1 MVSKRLEAIKDI
13 DPDSSLTLRQIDEIF
28 GEDGAPV
35 TILFLCL
42 PFLFPMPIPGIS
54 TAFGFAIILLTIRI
68 ASPKPLPLPKFT
80 DRITLSGKVMAQ
92 IAEMSLKHIL
102 RVEKYLKPRASYL
115 TRGTSKVLAAIAMIL
130 ASIALAL
137 PIPPVIPLTNTI
149 PAIAISLFALGI
161 LMRDGVMVVLG
172 HVFHLASWIY
182 FASIAGVAFAF
193 ANEAIEFIRNWLEN
207 N

>member
-13 DPDSSLTLRQIDEIF
+13 DPDSSMTLRQIDEIF

-54 TAFGFAIILLTIRI
+54 TAFGLAIILLTIRI
-68 ASPKPLPLPKFT
+68 ASPRPLPLPKFT
-80 DRITLSGKVMAQ
+80 DRITLSGKMMAQ
-92 IAEMSLKHIL
+92 IAEVGHKHIL
-102 RVEKYLKPRASYL
+102 RVEKHLKPRASYL
-115 TRGTSKVLAAIAMIL
+115 TQGTSKILAAIAMIL
-130 ASIALAL
+130 ASVALAL

-149 PAIAISLFALGI
+149 PAVAISLFALGI
-161 LMRDGVMVVLG
+161 LMRDGVMIVLG
-172 HVFHLASWIY
+172 HIFHIASWVY

-193 ANEAIEFIRNWLEN
+193 AQEAIDLVQSWLSSN
-207 N
+207 

>member
-92 IAEMSLKHIL
+92 IAEMSLKHICLPRVTIHTHHITHRTTGKSIQKTYIPDDHLGVIL
-102 RVEKYLKPRASYL
+102 RDE
-115 TRGTSKVLAAIAMIL
+115 SKVMK
-130 ASIALAL
+130 
-137 PIPPVIPLTNTI
+137 V
-149 PAIAISLFALGI
+149 
-161 LMRDGVMVVLG
+161 
-172 HVFHLASWIY
+172 
-182 FASIAGVAFAF
+182 
-193 ANEAIEFIRNWLEN
+193 
-207 N
+207 

>member
-1 MVSKRLEAIKDI
+1 MVSKRLEAIKDVQ
-13 DPDSSLTLRQIDEIF
+13 PDVNLTLRQIDEIF
-28 GEDGAPV
+28 GDDGAPV

-68 ASPKPLPLPKFT
+68 AWPKPLPLPKFT

-92 IAEMSLKHIL
+92 IADMSLKHVL
-102 RVEKYLKPRASYL
+102 RVEKYLRPRASFL
-115 TRGTSKVLAAIAMIL
+115 ASGTSKLIAAVAMIL

-137 PIPPVIPLTNTI
+137 PIPPVIPFTNTL
-149 PAIAISLFALGI
+149 PAVAISLFALGI

-172 HVFHLASWIY
+172 HVFHIASWVY
-182 FASIAGVAFAF
+182 FISIAGVAFAF
-193 ANEAIEFIRNWLEN
+193 ASEAFEFVQSWLADK
-207 N
+207 

>member
-1 MVSKRLEAIKDI
+1 MVSKRLEAIKGLQ
-13 DPDSSLTLRQIDEIF
+13 PDANLTLRQIDEIF
-28 GEDGAPV
+28 GDDGAPV

-68 ASPKPLPLPKFT
+68 AWPKPLPLPKFT
-80 DRITLSGKVMAQ
+80 DRITLSGKVMTQ
-92 IAEMSLKHIL
+92 IAEMSLKHVL
-102 RVEKYLKPRASYL
+102 KVEKYIKPRASYL
-115 TRGTSKVLAAIAMIL
+115 TVGGSKVFAAGAMIL

-161 LMRDGVMVVLG
+161 LMRDGVMIVLG
-172 HVFHLASWIY
+172 HVFHIASWVY
-182 FASIAGVAFAF
+182 FASIAGIAFAF
-193 ANEAIEFIRNWLEN
+193 ANEAFEFIQSWLN
-207 N
+207 G